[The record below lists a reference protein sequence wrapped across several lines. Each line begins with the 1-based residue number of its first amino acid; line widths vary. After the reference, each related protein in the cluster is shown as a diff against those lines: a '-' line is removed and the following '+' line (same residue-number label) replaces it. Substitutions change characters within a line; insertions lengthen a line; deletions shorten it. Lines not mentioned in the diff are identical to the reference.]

1 MEERK
6 VLKHLKELV
15 GSEKVKDS
23 YTFRV
28 SYSYDATPMAVGE
41 VPLAVVFPESSEDVS
56 KILKFANENKIP
68 VFPRGAGTGLTG
80 GAIPK
85 KGGIVVSS
93 EKMNRILCVEVE
105 NLSAE
110 VEAGIITFDFQKEVE
125 KLGLFYPPDPSS
137 YRYSTIGGNI
147 AENAGGPR
155 CVKYGVTK
163 DYVLQLEVVFPDG
176 SVVSL
181 GSKTVKSVAGY
192 DLKSLVVGSEGTL
205 CFITK
210 ARLRLIPK
218 PKRVITISAF
228 FETPEDAS
236 SCITGIFGRGILP
249 SACEFMDGNSIKTVK
264 NYGNLKI
271 PTADALLIIEV
282 DGFGEEVNCQ
292 AEEVKRTCEVFGAKL
307 VKIAE
312 NEREREELWK
322 VRRMLSPAIGRLKD
336 NKINED
342 VVVPRSKLTELLS
355 GVYKIAENYDLTV
368 VNFGHAGDGNIHV
381 NFMYSDEEKDK
392 VERAI
397 DELFELVLM
406 LDGSITGE
414 HGVGI
419 TKKKYLPEEAKK
431 SLELM
436 KKIKKL
442 IDPNNI
448 MNPGKVF
455 DL

>member
-1 MEERK
+1 M
-6 VLKHLKELV
+6 KE
-15 GSEKVKDS
+15 
-23 YTFRV
+23 
-28 SYSYDATPMAVGE
+28 
-41 VPLAVVFPESSEDVS
+41 
-56 KILKFANENKIP
+56 
-68 VFPRGAGTGLTG
+68 
-80 GAIPK
+80 
-85 KGGIVVSS
+85 
-93 EKMNRILCVEVE
+93 
-105 NLSAE
+105 
-110 VEAGIITFDFQKEVE
+110 
-125 KLGLFYPPDPSS
+125 
-137 YRYSTIGGNI
+137 
-147 AENAGGPR
+147 
-155 CVKYGVTK
+155 
-163 DYVLQLEVVFPDG
+163 
-176 SVVSL
+176 
-181 GSKTVKSVAGY
+181 
-192 DLKSLVVGSEGTL
+192 
-205 CFITK
+205 
-210 ARLRLIPK
+210 
-218 PKRVITISAF
+218 
-228 FETPEDAS
+228 
-236 SCITGIFGRGILP
+236 
-249 SACEFMDGNSIKTVK
+249 
-264 NYGNLKI
+264 
-271 PTADALLIIEV
+271 
-282 DGFGEEVNCQ
+282 
-292 AEEVKRTCEVFGAKL
+292 
-307 VKIAE
+307 
-312 NEREREELWK
+312 
-322 VRRMLSPAIGRLKD
+322 